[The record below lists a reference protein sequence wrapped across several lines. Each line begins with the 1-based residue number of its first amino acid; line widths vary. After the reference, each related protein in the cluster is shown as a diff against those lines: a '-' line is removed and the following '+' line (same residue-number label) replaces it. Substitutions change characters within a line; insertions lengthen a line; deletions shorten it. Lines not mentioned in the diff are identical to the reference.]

1 VQISWSL
8 HASNATERSDTVLEV
23 DWTRLL
29 VPSGSLLEIVIR
41 GTTIYLV
48 LFVVMRFLPRREVGG
63 LGAADILLIVLIA
76 DAVQEGMAGR
86 YESVTEGLLLAGT
99 IFFWA
104 TLIDWTDYR
113 FPHLRLTEGP
123 PLAVVRN
130 GRLMR
135 RNMAR
140 EQVTEDEVLSQLR
153 QHGYESLD
161 GVRAAY
167 IEGDGRFS
175 VLGRKGASAQVP
187 PKESRAGH

>member
-1 VQISWSL
+1 MP
-8 HASNATERSDTVLEV
+8 RGDTVIDV

-48 LFVVMRFLPRREVGG
+48 LFAVMRFLPRREVGG
-63 LGAADILLIVLIA
+63 LGAADVLLIVLIA

-86 YESVTEGLLLAGT
+86 YESITEALALAAT

-104 TLIDWTDYR
+104 TLIDWIDYR
-113 FPHLRLTEGP
+113 FPQLHLTEGP
-123 PLAVVRN
+123 PLAIVRN

-140 EQVTEDEVLSQLR
+140 EQVSEEEVMSQLR

-167 IEGDGRFS
+167 IEGDGHFS
-175 VLGRKGASAQVP
+175 VLGRKGASVQVP
-187 PKESRAGH
+187 PRESRAGH

>member
-1 VQISWSL
+1 M
-8 HASNATERSDTVLEV
+8 LEI

-41 GTTIYLV
+41 GTAIYLV
-48 LFVVMRFLPRREVGG
+48 LFTVMRFLPRREVGG
-63 LGAADILLIVLIA
+63 MGAADILLIVLIA
-76 DAVQEGMAGR
+76 DAVQNGMAGR
-86 YESVTEGLLLAGT
+86 YESITEALALAGT
-99 IFFWA
+99 IFFCA
-104 TLIDWTDYR
+104 TLIDWIDYR
-113 FPHLRLTEGP
+113 FPQLHLTEGP

-140 EQVTEDEVLSQLR
+140 EQVTEEEVMSQLR
-153 QHGYESLD
+153 QHGYESLE

-167 IEGDGRFS
+167 IEGDGHFS

-187 PKESRAGH
+187 PKKSRAGH